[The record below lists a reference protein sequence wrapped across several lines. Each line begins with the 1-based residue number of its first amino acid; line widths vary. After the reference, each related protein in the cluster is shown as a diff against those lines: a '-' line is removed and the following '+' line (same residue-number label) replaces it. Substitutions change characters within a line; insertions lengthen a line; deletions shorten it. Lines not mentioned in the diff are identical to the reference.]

1 MDPAVV
7 CPEEVEATVVVVEA
21 ATRWWWAEAADM
33 AVLTAVRME
42 VADPKEWEEAA
53 DMAEENI
60 APEWW
65 AVVMVADMGAEV
77 PRCLEAAMEAA
88 VMVDQWVADM
98 EEEDQWEADM
108 AEESQWEVDMADMAV
123 TESKLI
129 NYEISNEL
137 QDIDRLIESFH

>member
-1 MDPAVV
+1 
-7 CPEEVEATVVVVEA
+7 
-21 ATRWWWAEAADM
+21 
-33 AVLTAVRME
+33 
-42 VADPKEWEEAA
+42 
-53 DMAEENI
+53 
-60 APEWW
+60 
-65 AVVMVADMGAEV
+65 MVADMGAEV
-77 PRCLEAAMEAA
+77 PRCLEAAME
-88 VMVDQWVADM
+88 DQWVADM